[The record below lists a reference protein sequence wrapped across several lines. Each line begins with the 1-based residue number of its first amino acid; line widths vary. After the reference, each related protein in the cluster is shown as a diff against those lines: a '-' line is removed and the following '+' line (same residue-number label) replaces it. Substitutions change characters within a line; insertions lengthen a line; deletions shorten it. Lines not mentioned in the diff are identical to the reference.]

1 MQLSHV
7 NTGDLVDAIRL
18 GCRMMCRVFNADDN
32 DIPFFSSE
40 VKPNPRLGFSAMH
53 GESHVPGRHLNAL
66 LTAEHAAGIR
76 VDPQAI
82 RNHANAAF
90 FSYSGPLALPL
101 NRTALGGP
109 LRNFVTHNLREGF
122 HALYALVRYR
132 ASERA
137 RQLAEHNIGELFELF
152 TPATGWDF
160 ARLERQGLQVH
171 EHTFIMGIAR
181 AIGPLVKYYRATGYA
196 PALQLATM
204 LRDKAVAE
212 FFLDSGAYDHA
223 SFGSH
228 THSTTCVMSS
238 LAQLADLLDDRPL
251 LERVK
256 AFYDHGLWEIRDALG
271 WVIESSAADANPD
284 RGEINN
290 SGDVVETAL
299 ILGRRGYP
307 EYFEDAEC
315 ITRCHILP
323 SQLRDNR
330 FITDPPNPEQRDGLR
345 QVADRH
351 LGGAGLRVDQLQH
364 RHRRRRGGVTLR
376 GAARSGAQ
384 RRRRSLGKPAL
395 RPRHRAPHS
404 GFTLHPRL
412 SAHHPQVWRRAA
424 RADAELGRSA
434 RRRRPPDRSPAQ
446 LPRRLSGDR
455 RTAARRPPR
464 DSLSP
469 RRARPRAGASDPRHP
484 RATARRCGAGHG
496 ESRRRSD
503 LFRSP
508 VNGPPNA
515 VVPAWYY
522 AGLARATSAHDRR

>member
-1 MQLSHV
+1 MQLSQV
-7 NTGDLVDAIRL
+7 NTDDLVDAIRL

-40 VKPNPRLGFSAMH
+40 VKPNPRLQFSAVY

-66 LTAEHAAGIR
+66 LSAEHAAGIR

-82 RNHANAAF
+82 HNHANAAF

-101 NRTALGGP
+101 NRTAIAGP
-109 LRNFVTHNLREGF
+109 LRSFTTHNVREGF

-132 ASERA
+132 DSERA
-137 RQLAEHNIGELFELF
+137 RQLAERSIGDLLELF
-152 TPATGWDF
+152 TPTTGWDF
-160 ARLERQGLQVH
+160 ARLERHGLQVH

-212 FFLDSGAYDHA
+212 FFLDSGAYDRA

-256 AFYDHGLWEIRDALG
+256 AFYDHGLWEIRDAVG

-307 EYFEDAEC
+307 EY
-315 ITRCHILP
+315 
-323 SQLRDNR
+323 
-330 FITDPPNPEQRDGLR
+330 
-345 QVADRH
+345 
-351 LGGAGLRVDQLQH
+351 
-364 RHRRRRGGVTLR
+364 
-376 GAARSGAQ
+376 
-384 RRRRSLGKPAL
+384 
-395 RPRHRAPHS
+395 
-404 GFTLHPRL
+404 
-412 SAHHPQVWRRAA
+412 PQVWRPAA

-434 RRRRPPDRSPAQ
+434 RRCRPPDRSPAQ
-446 LPRRLSGDR
+446 LP
-455 RTAARRPPR
+455 
-464 DSLSP
+464 
-469 RRARPRAGASDPRHP
+469 
-484 RATARRCGAGHG
+484 
-496 ESRRRSD
+496 
-503 LFRSP
+503 
-508 VNGPPNA
+508 
-515 VVPAWYY
+515 
-522 AGLARATSAHDRR
+522 